1 MQAHIVVLLL
11 PPRLSVNNLV
21 SLLSLNGT
29 WFNDFSLAN
38 AEIQLLR
45 AAIDLLIF
53 LAS

>member
-1 MQAHIVVLLL
+1 MHAQIVVLQF
-11 PPRLSVNNLV
+11 PPRLSVSNLV

-29 WFNDFSLAN
+29 CCIFLSLAK
-38 AEIQLLR
+38 AEMQLLS

>member
-1 MQAHIVVLLL
+1 MHAQIVVLQL
-11 PPRLSVNNLV
+11 PPRLSVNSRV

-29 WFNDFSLAN
+29 KLIDYLEDS
-38 AEIQLLR
+38 AEMQLLN